1 MMKKIISLVFVFFL
15 ISCSYVKYLP
25 TLTPTKAT
33 AMPVESISPTL
44 LMPTTPEPT
53 SGVLA
58 TPTTQPLVPRF
69 EHIVVILLE
78 NREFDTVIG
87 NSQAPNIN
95 RLAKQYTLLT
105 QHYAIRHP
113 SLPNY
118 IALIGG
124 DTFGIQTNCTSCFI
138 DAPNLADQIEAA
150 GLTWKTYQ
158 EHMPSPCFVGDTL
171 RYFQKH
177 NPFIYFNDIRLDAT
191 RCKQMDVP
199 LTQLDTDI
207 AAGNPPNLIW
217 IEPDICNSAHDCDLA
232 TGDAWAGAMVDKF
245 RSFPGFMDNSLII
258 LSFEE
263 GQGDH
268 TCCGLTTGGGRVPT
282 VFISNLVKNSFE
294 DATQYTHYSILRMIE
309 TAWGLPLLGHA
320 ADAETNLITAPWK

>member
-1 MMKKIISLVFVFFL
+1 MKKLFTILVMLLTACAAV
-15 ISCSYVKYLP
+15 P
-25 TLTPTKAT
+25 TIALQPSASPFNAATVASFQTSTTTIEVSTPT
-33 AMPVESISPTL
+33 
-44 LMPTTPEPT
+44 
-53 SGVLA
+53 A
-58 TPTTQPLVPRF
+58 TPTATPAPLVPRF
-69 EHIVVILLE
+69 EHIVVIILE
-78 NREFDTVIG
+78 NHEFDTVIG
-87 NSQAPNIN
+87 NPRAPNIN

-124 DTFGIQTNCTSCFI
+124 DTFGIKSNCTSCFI
-138 DAPNLADQIEAA
+138 AAPNLADQIESA

-177 NPFIYFNDIRLDAT
+177 NPFIYFNDIRNNAD
-191 RCKQMDVP
+191 RCSTMIIP
-199 LTQLDTDI
+199 LTQLDQDNTS
-207 AAGNPPNLIW
+207 GNLPNLIW
-217 IEPDICNSAHDCDLA
+217 IEPDICNSAHDCSLA
-232 TGDAWAGAMVDKF
+232 TGDAWAGKMVD
-245 RSFPGFMDNSLII
+245 RIMTYPGFMDNSLII
-258 LSFEE
+258 LTFEE

-282 VFISNLVKNSFE
+282 VLISNLVKNGFE
-294 DATQYTHYSILRMIE
+294 DSTQYTHYSILRMIE

-320 ADAETNLITAPWK
+320 ADPETNLITAPWK